1 MAQLI
6 KGNYNA
12 LMWLQDELQQSL
24 AQALNAINRHIDN
37 ESPDGALSDCLE
49 ALHQVK
55 GTLDMINL
63 SGGAMLADEMQQT
76 VIALRNHKVSSDD
89 QAQDALVR
97 ALLLLPNYL
106 KLLSDEFQDHPLS
119 LLDSFNELRHA
130 RQADALDE
138 HALFRPALTVAL
150 PDSIAP
156 SPHRT
161 LPPLAIDQN
170 KLGHAF
176 QLMLVNW
183 LRQQEQDSLRKMRG
197 VTHYLRLACQ
207 QEKTTLFWWAAEAL
221 IEALEHEGLPAS
233 AEVKQL
239 LGKLVM
245 PIKSQSEH
253 NEAALMENY
262 PGELLNRMLLF
273 VAHASSHGPQV
284 SLLKTTFN
292 LHFFDHKQKIYG
304 MSDNALG
311 DAHLALLEQL
321 DDLKTRIDHYNPDQ
335 DLDNSLLE
343 TIIQQL
349 QSMTDT
355 LALLAEYEASNLLHH
370 QAEQLQGLLDDKQR
384 PDDIILTELA
394 DVLLKVESFLQSATQ
409 SNVNDQLRNTV
420 ITECLLEMANI
431 KETLTLVS
439 QGQRRPDELDETEQQ
454 LTLIAGSL
462 EMLNYPEAAMI
473 LQQTVAKIAEQD
485 ESLEQFSPA
494 RLNRLADILA
504 CCDIYMEGI
513 QQHGHAESDY
523 LKDAEDK
530 LIHFDLADLDHAEP
544 ALDASA
550 SAMEQADPALAELDS
565 LLAYTSGSLLF
576 ESEVQETEEEADDG
590 MLSFT
595 SEPEITTENNSDTP
609 ERDEEPVSAELTA
622 DNEQWQFAEGV
633 DPEIAEVFIEEAHE
647 VLAEL
652 DTLMPA
658 WLNSNDS
665 NGALLDIRRHF
676 HTLKGSGRMA
686 GAEVIGELAWGVEQV
701 LNHVIDGTR
710 PETEQVQQLT
720 AEAHQVMPGLLARF
734 TRADNSSTDQVE
746 SLHALKEACLN
757 GQTPVASDAEELT
770 IASDSD
776 ETIAF
781 EHASAENSAED
792 NVVETSDELIL
803 IEPDSD
809 PSLREFDL
817 AAYQEPAETVPE
829 EQLETSAGPFSIDTE
844 VLTSVERYI
853 RSKAAQE
860 SDLAQE
866 TDTLSS
872 VEQYIQTHNQSE
884 PDTDS
889 VDINAYEALPHQ
901 VATTGVENYI
911 QRMASESGVARYLRL
926 RMFENKAA
934 PALPASTPP
943 ATAEQKP
950 FLPLSSVD
958 RYLIKQ
964 RRRHLAETG
973 VERYLARQD
982 AHQEADSIIA
992 EEDAELLGIFSNEA
1006 SQHIADLKQGLDEI
1020 AFSRQLTKPLLRAV
1034 HSLKGCAN
1042 IAGIK
1047 PMGLI
1052 ATELDAVMK
1061 QHHASNS
1068 VLDSEQMQQLNQVVA
1083 GLEQMLLRLPETS
1096 HESEVQSLSAVVAS
1110 LANEQDSTQ
1119 PVLID
1124 PEFLVV
1130 FLEETDELLDRY
1142 TRQLQDW
1149 HQQPQEPSV
1158 QQALG
1163 HTLYDLEQAAKQA
1176 EQKQIADIYAAL
1188 ARLVQQRQPDSPG
1201 LDALLE
1207 QGYEQLNQHIE
1218 SLLQN
1223 KPLQAEFDFAQRVDT
1238 YLASELP
1245 SSREMPSAVADID
1258 ETEFVIP
1265 ADVDPELLDAFSE
1278 EAAELLASSGQSIKS
1293 WHQQVDAENDA
1304 LQLQRDLHTIKG
1316 GARLTGVSPMAD
1328 LTHQVETLVLAV
1340 CDHKLPADDD
1350 FFDLL
1355 QRCQDKLSEMQE
1367 QLAGKQPIQTA
1378 FSLMEEIRLLTHGE
1392 DLNIED
1398 RPLPEIQK
1406 VEAKG
1411 LEAFPQLPASEPSSK
1426 PAGHVEQVRVRAE
1439 LLDYL
1444 SNFAGEVS
1452 ISRDRVTQQHTALR
1466 QQLRE
1471 MEETVSRLHDQLRK
1485 LEIETETQILFRYE
1499 DERLGQESDFDPLEL
1514 DRFSMI
1520 QQLSRGLTESV
1531 IDLNDISRSM
1541 DTLVKE
1547 TDAILLQ
1554 QSRLNADLQEGL
1566 MATRLLPFSGV
1577 APRLERIVRQTA
1589 NELDKKAELTIHGA
1603 ELELDRT
1610 ILDRLMAPLEH
1621 ILRNAIAH
1629 GIEAP
1634 GERLAAGKAEHG
1646 SLTLQVKREGSE
1658 MVLSISDNG
1667 RGIDVDKIRQ
1677 KALSLKLISDDAMPS
1692 EEELIQLI
1700 LSSGFSTA
1708 DTISQ
1713 VAGRGVGMDVVNNEI
1728 RSLKG
1733 RLTIQ
1738 SERGQGTHFE
1748 IRLPLTLSVIQALLV
1763 RVQDEQYAVP
1773 LGSVNAGE
1781 RISVRDIKLLLGTHN
1796 PQYRFNGEDYNFIPL
1811 ASLLDKPLSLPG
1823 NLKQQLPMLLFRSG
1837 EMRIALLVDNIISNR
1852 EIVIKTVGRQLGT
1865 ISAINGA
1872 TILGDGQVVFILDIP
1887 TLIETNKDVHLDNN
1901 DAINLERELSQIQ
1914 ESPVTAM
1921 VVDDS
1926 ITMRKASGNLLKRL
1940 GFEVM
1945 TARDGID
1952 ALSQL
1957 HEHKPDIILLDVE
1970 MPRMDGFEFA
1980 SIVRNDAD
1988 FRHLPI
1994 IMITSRTGQKHRDRG
2009 LEIGVNAY
2017 LGKPYQEDELVAEMQ
2032 KLLGR
2037 ARFPEQQS

>member
-1 MAQLI
+1 
-6 KGNYNA
+6 
-12 LMWLQDELQQSL
+12 
-24 AQALNAINRHIDN
+24 
-37 ESPDGALSDCLE
+37 
-49 ALHQVK
+49 
-55 GTLDMINL
+55 
-63 SGGAMLADEMQQT
+63 
-76 VIALRNHKVSSDD
+76 
-89 QAQDALVR
+89 
-97 ALLLLPNYL
+97 
-106 KLLSDEFQDHPLS
+106 
-119 LLDSFNELRHA
+119 
-130 RQADALDE
+130 
-138 HALFRPALTVAL
+138 
-150 PDSIAP
+150 
-156 SPHRT
+156 
-161 LPPLAIDQN
+161 
-170 KLGHAF
+170 
-176 QLMLVNW
+176 
-183 LRQQEQDSLRKMRG
+183 
-197 VTHYLRLACQ
+197 
-207 QEKTTLFWWAAEAL
+207 
-221 IEALEHEGLPAS
+221 
-233 AEVKQL
+233 
-239 LGKLVM
+239 
-245 PIKSQSEH
+245 
-253 NEAALMENY
+253 
-262 PGELLNRMLLF
+262 
-273 VAHASSHGPQV
+273 
-284 SLLKTTFN
+284 
-292 LHFFDHKQKIYG
+292 
-304 MSDNALG
+304 
-311 DAHLALLEQL
+311 
-321 DDLKTRIDHYNPDQ
+321 
-335 DLDNSLLE
+335 
-343 TIIQQL
+343 
-349 QSMTDT
+349 
-355 LALLAEYEASNLLHH
+355 
-370 QAEQLQGLLDDKQR
+370 
-384 PDDIILTELA
+384 
-394 DVLLKVESFLQSATQ
+394 
-409 SNVNDQLRNTV
+409 
-420 ITECLLEMANI
+420 
-431 KETLTLVS
+431 
-439 QGQRRPDELDETEQQ
+439 
-454 LTLIAGSL
+454 
-462 EMLNYPEAAMI
+462 
-473 LQQTVAKIAEQD
+473 
-485 ESLEQFSPA
+485 
-494 RLNRLADILA
+494 
-504 CCDIYMEGI
+504 
-513 QQHGHAESDY
+513 
-523 LKDAEDK
+523 
-530 LIHFDLADLDHAEP
+530 
-544 ALDASA
+544 
-550 SAMEQADPALAELDS
+550 
-565 LLAYTSGSLLF
+565 
-576 ESEVQETEEEADDG
+576 
-590 MLSFT
+590 
-595 SEPEITTENNSDTP
+595 
-609 ERDEEPVSAELTA
+609 
-622 DNEQWQFAEGV
+622 
-633 DPEIAEVFIEEAHE
+633 
-647 VLAEL
+647 
-652 DTLMPA
+652 
-658 WLNSNDS
+658 
-665 NGALLDIRRHF
+665 
-676 HTLKGSGRMA
+676 
-686 GAEVIGELAWGVEQV
+686 
-701 LNHVIDGTR
+701 
-710 PETEQVQQLT
+710 
-720 AEAHQVMPGLLARF
+720 
-734 TRADNSSTDQVE
+734 
-746 SLHALKEACLN
+746 
-757 GQTPVASDAEELT
+757 
-770 IASDSD
+770 
-776 ETIAF
+776 
-781 EHASAENSAED
+781 
-792 NVVETSDELIL
+792 
-803 IEPDSD
+803 
-809 PSLREFDL
+809 
-817 AAYQEPAETVPE
+817 
-829 EQLETSAGPFSIDTE
+829 
-844 VLTSVERYI
+844 
-853 RSKAAQE
+853 
-860 SDLAQE
+860 
-866 TDTLSS
+866 
-872 VEQYIQTHNQSE
+872 
-884 PDTDS
+884 
-889 VDINAYEALPHQ
+889 
-901 VATTGVENYI
+901 
-911 QRMASESGVARYLRL
+911 
-926 RMFENKAA
+926 
-934 PALPASTPP
+934 
-943 ATAEQKP
+943 
-950 FLPLSSVD
+950 
-958 RYLIKQ
+958 
-964 RRRHLAETG
+964 
-973 VERYLARQD
+973 
-982 AHQEADSIIA
+982 
-992 EEDAELLGIFSNEA
+992 
-1006 SQHIADLKQGLDEI
+1006 
-1020 AFSRQLTKPLLRAV
+1020 
-1034 HSLKGCAN
+1034 
-1042 IAGIK
+1042 
-1047 PMGLI
+1047 
-1052 ATELDAVMK
+1052 
-1061 QHHASNS
+1061 
-1068 VLDSEQMQQLNQVVA
+1068 
-1083 GLEQMLLRLPETS
+1083 
-1096 HESEVQSLSAVVAS
+1096 
-1110 LANEQDSTQ
+1110 
-1119 PVLID
+1119 
-1124 PEFLVV
+1124 
-1130 FLEETDELLDRY
+1130 
-1142 TRQLQDW
+1142 
-1149 HQQPQEPSV
+1149 
-1158 QQALG
+1158 
-1163 HTLYDLEQAAKQA
+1163 
-1176 EQKQIADIYAAL
+1176 
-1188 ARLVQQRQPDSPG
+1188 
-1201 LDALLE
+1201 
-1207 QGYEQLNQHIE
+1207 
-1218 SLLQN
+1218 
-1223 KPLQAEFDFAQRVDT
+1223 
-1238 YLASELP
+1238 
-1245 SSREMPSAVADID
+1245 
-1258 ETEFVIP
+1258 
-1265 ADVDPELLDAFSE
+1265 
-1278 EAAELLASSGQSIKS
+1278 
-1293 WHQQVDAENDA
+1293 
-1304 LQLQRDLHTIKG
+1304 
-1316 GARLTGVSPMAD
+1316 MAD

-1367 QLAGKQPIQTA
+1367 QLADKQPIRTA